1 MSWKEGDF
9 KRWPGDAVFV
19 GGKGVKRLHSIFASI
34 PTLLYKKVLLIFSGK
49 GGPDTAL
56 KKILQNRQIQNI
68 LMTWTAQCVR
78 LYGLQEYDFRTPS
91 CVHFGVL
98 SCSPLRDV
106 KSLGFFWKET
116 ILEPRFGVLIW
127 RTKGFIWSWGYENGE
142 NWWFPW
148 GIMGFSVISGWFMLF
163 PCWEIAKKRSY
174 QLGMIYT
181 THFWRFLVY
190 SWI

>member
-106 KSLGFFWKET
+106 KTLGFLKEHHSRT
-116 ILEPRFGVLIW
+116 QIWGSNLSDKGVCLILRVFYLSIYLSIYLSFYLP
-127 RTKGFIWSWGYENGE
+127 
-142 NWWFPW
+142 
-148 GIMGFSVISGWFMLF
+148 ISFL
-163 PCWEIAKKRSY
+163 SY
-174 QLGMIYT
+174 LSYLSNLSNLSNLSI
-181 THFWRFLVY
+181 
-190 SWI
+190 